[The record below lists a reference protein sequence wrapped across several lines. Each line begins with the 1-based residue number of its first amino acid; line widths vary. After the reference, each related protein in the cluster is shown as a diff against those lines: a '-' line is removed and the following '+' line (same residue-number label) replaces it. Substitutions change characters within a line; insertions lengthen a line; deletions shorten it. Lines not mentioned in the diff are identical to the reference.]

1 MTETRLA
8 VVTAGESNLG
18 APIVL
23 ALARAGWDVAFTYV
37 GGPGRAKAVED
48 QVDALGVRA
57 LSVECDA
64 GYKDQVDAFY
74 ERVQTWAGAPD
85 LLVNNA
91 GIQTWSSLLDLAE
104 SDWDAV
110 IRTNLKGCFLNTQAA
125 ARRMIAARKGGAI
138 INMGSGCN
146 KLAFPKLVDYTAS
159 KGGIEQFTKVSAVEL
174 GPYGIRVNCVA
185 PGAVE
190 TERTKTE
197 AGDYAGDWSKIT
209 PLRRVGMPEDIAQLV
224 VTLAQPNL
232 SFISGQT
239 INSDGGVFSMASW
252 PYPLDNP
259 Q

>member
-1 MTETRLA
+1 MKRDGKAVNRRLA
-8 VVTAGESNLG
+8 IVTGGGSGIGRHLVG
-18 APIVL
+18 
-23 ALARAGWDVAFTYV
+23 ALA
-37 GGPGRAKAVED
+37 
-48 QVDALGVRA
+48 
-57 LSVECDA
+57 DA
-64 GYKDQVDAFY
+64 GYAVAASDRSAIEIDGDHIFTAACDVGIKAEVDAF
-74 ERVQTWAGAPD
+74 VAAACGWHGGPPD

-91 GIQTWSSLLDLAE
+91 GIQTWSSLLDLTEEA
-104 SDWDAV
+104 WDAV

-125 ARRMIAARKGGAI
+125 AKRMIAARKGGSI

-146 KLAFPKLVDYTAS
+146 RLAFPRLVDYTAS

-190 TERTKTE
+190 TERTKSE

-209 PLRRVGMPEDIAQLV
+209 PLRRVGQPEDIANLV

-232 SFISGQT
+232 SFVSGQT